1 MDAANNLTSEAAPL
15 VPCEGWWDEIGY
27 GRQPMHQLRL
37 RIANG
42 QITGS
47 GTDIVGPFTF
57 TGTISERGG
66 VAMIKQYIG
75 RHEVEYIGAYDG
87 EGTMFGEW
95 RIGPFRDQWA
105 ITFKKPQGT
114 AAVAENVQVIG

>member
-1 MDAANNLTSEAAPL
+1 MWVCRADGEKREWRNWQMRWN
-15 VPCEGWWDEIGY
+15 
-27 GRQPMHQLRL
+27 
-37 RIANG
+37 
-42 QITGS
+42 
-47 GTDIVGPFTF
+47 
-57 TGTISERGG
+57 
-66 VAMIKQYIG
+66 
-75 RHEVEYIGAYDG
+75 IGAYDG